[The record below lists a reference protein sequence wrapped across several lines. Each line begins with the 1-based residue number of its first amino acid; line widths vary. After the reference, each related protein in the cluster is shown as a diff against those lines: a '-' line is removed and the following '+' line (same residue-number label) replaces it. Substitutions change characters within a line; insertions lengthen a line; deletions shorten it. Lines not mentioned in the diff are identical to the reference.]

1 MKIKELIKQLNKLAV
16 EYGDINCSISI
27 DTSNA
32 FNVTPLDDVEIHRYE
47 AQIDNVFEKHIEFA
61 DGTNRWEVCFN
72 GELFLIDKD

>member
-27 DTSNA
+27 DT
-32 FNVTPLDDVEIHRYE
+32 FNVTPLDNVEIHRYE

-72 GELFLIDKD
+72 GELFLIHND